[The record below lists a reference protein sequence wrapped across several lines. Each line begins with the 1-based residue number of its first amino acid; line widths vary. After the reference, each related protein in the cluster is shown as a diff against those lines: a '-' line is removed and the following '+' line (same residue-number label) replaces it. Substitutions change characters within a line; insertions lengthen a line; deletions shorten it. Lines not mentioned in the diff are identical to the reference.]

1 MGKFS
6 DFKESTIKKRRKH
19 MEWLKGRMKE
29 LWSLHGG
36 ALIAIG
42 LVVLFAGPFA
52 KMAAWAAIA
61 YGAWAIWKKDW

>member
-1 MGKFS
+1 MTAYH
-6 DFKESTIKKRRKH
+6 DFKNSTIKKGRKH
-19 MEWLKGRMKE
+19 MEWLKGRCKE
-29 LWSLHGG
+29 LSSLHGG

-61 YGAWAIWKKDW
+61 YGAWAIWKKD